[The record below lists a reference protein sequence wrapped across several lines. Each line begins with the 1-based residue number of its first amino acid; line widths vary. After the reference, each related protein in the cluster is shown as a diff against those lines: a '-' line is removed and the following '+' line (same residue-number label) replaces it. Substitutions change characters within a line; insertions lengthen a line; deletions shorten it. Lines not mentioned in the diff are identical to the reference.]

1 MSETGD
7 KKITIGDTEYDAS
20 NLSDEAKKQIQ
31 NLQFVDA
38 QIQQFKNEWAIADTA
53 RIGYTRALNTEL
65 AKTK

>member
-7 KKITIGDTEYDAS
+7 QKITIGDTEYDAS
-20 NLSDEAKKQIQ
+20 NLSDDAKKQIQ

-38 QIQQFKNEWAIADTA
+38 QIRQLKNEWAIADTA

>member
-1 MSETGD
+1 MSEIGD
-7 KKITIGDTEYDAS
+7 QKITIGDTEYDAS

-38 QIQQFKNEWAIADTA
+38 QIQQLKNEWAIADTA

-65 AKTK
+65 AKTN